1 MKAIAIVGSTTDQS
15 QTLLADLLHWHGL
28 SVFQV
33 DSNNALL
40 PVLSFISPELIVV
53 ESAVLATAEIICDR
67 IKRSPVLGNVP
78 VIICTDFCVRNSH
91 HIHADAYLYTPY
103 TAEDVFANVQAL
115 RPLASPLDSMVTWNQ
130 SLDVNP

>member
-1 MKAIAIVGSTTDQS
+1 MKAIAIVGSTEQP

-40 PVLSFISPELIVV
+40 PVLSFISPELIIV
-53 ESAVLATAEIICDR
+53 ESPVSATAEIICDR

-78 VIICTDFCVRNSH
+78 VIICADFCARGSDH
-91 HIHADAYLYTPY
+91 QGADAYLYAPY
-103 TAEDVFANVQAL
+103 TAEDIFANVQAL
-115 RPLASPLDSMVTWNQ
+115 RPLAAPLDSIVALNR
-130 SLDVNP
+130 SLDINP